1 MNIKFII
8 VEGNDGTGKT
18 TLVDELSGVLRP
30 QGWDTKTLVHR
41 LGDQF
46 SRYLLEYSN
55 ADRIIFNRSHFAEQ
69 VFGSIYRGTNPF
81 SDTELE
87 TLNAIVRQ
95 YAMVIYCDLPIL
107 EIKKRLDRRN
117 QLEVLSTD
125 DTTLEQLEVSAN
137 VFQKVFA
144 HENVVR
150 YEPHTQLDLQGVL
163 EMVVQKIL
171 KP

>member
-1 MNIKFII
+1 MDIKFII

-41 LGDQF
+41 PGDQF

-69 VFGSIYRGTNPF
+69 VFGSIYRGQNPF
-81 SDTELE
+81 SDSELE
-87 TLNAIVRQ
+87 MLNAIVRQ

-117 QLEVLSTD
+117 QREVLNTD
-125 DTTLEQLEVSAN
+125 DTSLEHLETHSAR
-137 VFQKVFA
+137 FQKV
-144 HENVVR
+144 
-150 YEPHTQLDLQGVL
+150 L
-163 EMVVQKIL
+163 ECESFVHY
-171 KP
+171 

>member
-1 MNIKFII
+1 LSIKFII

-41 LGDQF
+41 PGDQF
-46 SRYLLEYSN
+46 LRYLLEYSN

-69 VFGSIYRGTNPF
+69 VFGSIYREKNPF

-95 YAMVIYCDLPIL
+95 YAMVIYCDLPII
-107 EIKKRLDRRN
+107 EIKKRLDQRN
-117 QLEVLSTD
+117 QQEVLSTD
-125 DTTLEQLEVSAN
+125 DTSLEQLEAHSTG
-137 VFQKVFA
+137 FQKTL
-144 HENVVR
+144 E
-150 YEPHTQLDLQGVL
+150 YEPVLRYWSHTKSDLSSVL
-163 EMVVQKIL
+163 EIVTQKVL
-171 KP
+171 EP

>member
-1 MNIKFII
+1 MNIKFVI

-41 LGDQF
+41 PGDQF

-69 VFGSIYRGTNPF
+69 VFGSIYRQEKPF
-81 SDTELE
+81 SNTELE

-107 EIKKRLDRRN
+107 EIKKRLD
-117 QLEVLSTD
+117 
-125 DTTLEQLEVSAN
+125 
-137 VFQKVFA
+137 
-144 HENVVR
+144 
-150 YEPHTQLDLQGVL
+150 
-163 EMVVQKIL
+163 
-171 KP
+171 